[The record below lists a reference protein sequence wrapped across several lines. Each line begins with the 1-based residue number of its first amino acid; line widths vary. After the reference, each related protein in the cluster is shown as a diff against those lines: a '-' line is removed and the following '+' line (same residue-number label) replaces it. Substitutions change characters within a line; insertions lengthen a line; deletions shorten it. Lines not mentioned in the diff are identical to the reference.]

1 MDTMGLRKPG
11 LSTEVTQTYASVPF
25 IKEDD
30 GHTYNHAPSYPTQS
44 GRAASPFRW
53 WTLEMLSCLGAV
65 ACMAAIVAILI
76 VFDGRPQDSWPINNF
91 SINSMI
97 ALLAT
102 FCRTFFMVGV
112 GAAICQGRW
121 HQFSSRHDDKSFTL
135 DDFGLFEHASKNP
148 FASLWLIWRFKGRNT
163 ACIGAALSVFAL
175 AFGPFSQQ
183 MITVRLD
190 TVEQVS
196 SGATGAVSRVTLV
209 NSVIGFSSS
218 WNPISST
225 KLAIYNGFMAP
236 EIDIPST
243 VCPTGNCTWPIV
255 PTVGVCGACIDTT
268 PDIKFNRSSGSYCSV
283 TAGKLEVKGQCG
295 VSDFG
300 TVFKI
305 GAGSGKVFSLED
317 VPLEADA
324 PNVIAEF
331 GAIGVPASLTPE
343 ATLNKSL
350 AAECAVWYCLQARE
364 VKMEMGVLTDRVADK
379 WHKANRTNGAND
391 PTSNVTFIDIPASF
405 NADSKDTYGLG
416 YMQMYGM
423 KSYFQKT
430 VQGNVSADGTVGTKF
445 SSTDYAEGLHNG
457 FDDLESWMDRLTRS
471 MTNEARTNG
480 NVTRTKDDR
489 SSKDKSERYSGTAL
503 SNQAIYLVRWTW
515 IIYPAGVVL
524 ISVLYLALE
533 VVRTASMD
541 DVRPWKDDPL
551 MPLYLDLDEQLK
563 QQVYQGLT
571 EGGSAASRVSH
582 HPLQVVRWHDGLP
595 VGLTVRRH

>member
-11 LSTEVTQTYASVPF
+11 LSAEVTQTYASVPF
-25 IKEDD
+25 IKEAER
-30 GHTYNHAPSYPTQS
+30 HTYNHAASYPTQS
-44 GRAASPFRW
+44 GRVASPFRW
-53 WTLEMLSCLGAV
+53 WTYELLFCLGAV
-65 ACMAAIVAILI
+65 ASMAAIVAILI
-76 VFDGRPQDSWPINNF
+76 VYDGKPQDSWPINNF

-121 HQFSSRHDDKSFTL
+121 HQFSSRYDDKSFTL

-148 FASLWLIWRFKGRNT
+148 FSSLWLIWRFKGRNT

-183 MITVRLD
+183 MITVRLN
-190 TVEQVS
+190 TVEQAS
-196 SGATGAVSRVTLV
+196 SGATGAVPRVTLV
-209 NSVIGFSSS
+209 NSVIGFSNS

-364 VKMEMGVLTDRVADK
+364 VKMEMGVLTDKAADK

-423 KSYFQKT
+423 KTYFQKT

-480 NVTRTKDDR
+480 NLTKTKNDR
-489 SSKDKSERYSGTAL
+489 SSMDKNERYSGTAL
-503 SNQAIYLVRWTW
+503 TNQAIFYVRWTW
-515 IIYPAGVVL
+515 IIYPAAVVL
-524 ISVLYLALE
+524 ISVLYLVLE
-533 VVRTASMD
+533 VVRTAGMH

>member
-1 MDTMGLRKPG
+1 MDTTGMRKPG
-11 LSTEVTQTYASVPF
+11 LSAEVTQTYASVPF

-30 GHTYNHAPSYPTQS
+30 GQTYNHTTSYPTQS
-44 GRAASPFRW
+44 GRVASPFRW

-76 VFDGRPQDSWPINNF
+76 VYDGRPQDSWPINNF
-91 SINSMI
+91 SINSMV

-121 HQFSSRHDDKSFTL
+121 HQFSSRHDDSSFTL

-190 TVEQVS
+190 TVEQAS
-196 SGATGAVSRVTLV
+196 SGSTGAVSRVSLV
-209 NSVIGFSSS
+209 NSVIGFSNS
-218 WNPISST
+218 WSPISST

-255 PTVGVCGACIDTT
+255 PTVGVCGACVDTT

-295 VSDFG
+295 FSDFG

-364 VKMEMGVLTDRVADK
+364 VNVEMGVLSDRVAEK
-379 WHKANRTNGAND
+379 WHKANRTTGAND
-391 PTSNVTFIDIPASF
+391 PTSNVTFTDIPASF

-423 KSYFQKT
+423 ESYFKT
-430 VQGNVSADGTVGTKF
+430 IVQGNVSADGTVGTKS

-457 FDDLESWMDRLTRS
+457 FDDISSWMERLTRS
-471 MTNEARTNG
+471 MTNEARTSG
-480 NVTRTKDDR
+480 NVTTTRNNR
-489 SSKDKSERYSGTAL
+489 SSQDKSERYSGTAL
-503 SNQAIYLVRWTW
+503 SNQAMFYVRWTW
-515 IIYPAGVVL
+515 IIYPAAVVL
-524 ISVLYLALE
+524 ISVLYLVLE
-533 VVRTASMD
+533 IVRTASMH

>member
-1 MDTMGLRKPG
+1 
-11 LSTEVTQTYASVPF
+11 
-25 IKEDD
+25 
-30 GHTYNHAPSYPTQS
+30 
-44 GRAASPFRW
+44 
-53 WTLEMLSCLGAV
+53 
-65 ACMAAIVAILI
+65 
-76 VFDGRPQDSWPINNF
+76 
-91 SINSMI
+91 
-97 ALLAT
+97 
-102 FCRTFFMVGV
+102 
-112 GAAICQGRW
+112 
-121 HQFSSRHDDKSFTL
+121 
-135 DDFGLFEHASKNP
+135 
-148 FASLWLIWRFKGRNT
+148 
-163 ACIGAALSVFAL
+163 
-175 AFGPFSQQ
+175 
-183 MITVRLD
+183 
-190 TVEQVS
+190 
-196 SGATGAVSRVTLV
+196 
-209 NSVIGFSSS
+209 
-218 WNPISST
+218 
-225 KLAIYNGFMAP
+225 MAP